1 MAYQSIKDFRIKK
14 YNNQIVMFLGL
25 GIFLTLFFLAS
36 SKVLLAKYNYQNKV
50 IGLQQKALTTLN
62 QDIAASNS
70 LKSSYSNFVN
80 KQVNIIG
87 GIASLPNSIKGG
99 DNAKIVLDALP
110 SSYDFPELVTM
121 LQSLL
126 LSQGV
131 TVNSISGTDQSG
143 NTSSS
148 SGVTP
153 MPFQLSVSGSYTQIQ
168 NLMNAFESSIRPI
181 DIQQIHL
188 SGSQSN
194 LTLVISAQTY
204 YQPGIKFVINKEQ
217 VN

>member
-14 YNNQIVMFLGL
+14 YTNQIVIFLGL
-25 GIFLTLFFLAS
+25 GIFLSLFFLFS
-36 SKVLLAKYNYQNKV
+36 VKILLARYNYQAKV

-62 QDIAASNS
+62 SDIAASNS
-70 LKSSYSNFVN
+70 LKSAYSNFVN
-80 KQVNIIG
+80 QPVNIIG
-87 GIASLPNSIKGG
+87 GISSEANSIKGG
-99 DNAKIVLDALP
+99 DNAKIILDALP

-143 NTSSS
+143 NVSST
-148 SGVTP
+148 GVTP
-153 MPFQLSVSGSYTQIQ
+153 IPFQVSVSGSYTQIQ
-168 NLMNAFESSIRPI
+168 NLMSTFESSIRPI
-181 DIQQIHL
+181 DILQIHL
-188 SGSQSN
+188 SGNQSN

-204 YQPGIKFVINKEQ
+204 YQPGIKFVISKEQ

>member
-188 SGSQSN
+188 SGSQSS

>member
-14 YNNQIVMFLGL
+14 YTNQIVIFLGL
-25 GIFLTLFFLAS
+25 GIFLSLFFLFS
-36 SKVLLAKYNYQNKV
+36 VKILLARYNYQAKV

-62 QDIAASNS
+62 SDIAASNS
-70 LKSSYSNFVN
+70 LKSAYSNFVN
-80 KQVNIIG
+80 QPVNIIG
-87 GIASLPNSIKGG
+87 GISSAANSIKGG
-99 DNAKIVLDALP
+99 DNAKIILDALP

-131 TVNSISGTDQSG
+131 AVNSISGTDQSG
-143 NTSSS
+143 NVSSN
-148 SGVTP
+148 GVTP
-153 MPFQLSVSGSYTQIQ
+153 IPFQVSVSGSYTQIQ
-168 NLMNAFESSIRPI
+168 NLMSTFESSIRPV
-181 DIQQIHL
+181 DILQIHL
-188 SGSQSN
+188 SGNQSN

-204 YQPGIKFVINKEQ
+204 YQPGIKFVISKEQ